1 MWIVKLGGS
10 LWDAPVLRRWLNAAV
25 TAPRPVTVVPGGGP
39 FADAVRAA
47 QPVMGFDGRAAHRM
61 AVLAMQQYAEAL
73 ASLEP
78 RLPLVV
84 EPGAE
89 QACIWQPWPMAAET
103 RDLHPTWDVT
113 SDSIAA
119 WLASRSGAEV
129 LVLVKSTS
137 LPKGTTLEQLG
148 QGGIVDRGL
157 RGPLRI
163 LHRDRPEAL
172 ADPGAGWV
180 S

>member
-10 LWDAPVLRRWLNAAV
+10 LWDAPVLRDWLDAAAR
-25 TAPRPVTVVPGGGP
+25 APRPVTIVPGGGP

-47 QPVMGFDGRAAHRM
+47 QPVMGFDDRAAHRM
-61 AVLAMQQYAEAL
+61 AILAMQQYAEAL
-73 ASLEP
+73 AALEP
-78 RLPLVV
+78 RLPLLADPSSEGV
-84 EPGAE
+84 
-89 QACIWQPWPMAAET
+89 CIWSPWPSAADAS
-103 RDLHPTWDVT
+103 DLRPSWDIT

-119 WLASRSGAEV
+119 WLAARSGAEM
-129 LVLVKSTS
+129 LVLVKSA
-137 LPKGTTLEQLG
+137 PVPEGTTLARLAG
-148 QGGIVDRGL
+148 DGIVDHGL

-172 ADPGAGWV
+172 ANPVLGWV